1 MKVAVLSFSVLDVDD
16 ARLDQLVDDPTDID
30 AVRNAL
36 QRMVDAGDR
45 SVIAGWDRLAW
56 LQIDEVTL

>member
-1 MKVAVLSFSVLDVDD
+1 MKIGLLAFSEVDVDD

-30 AVRNAL
+30 AVRNVL

-45 SVIAGWDRLAW
+45 SVIAGWDRLAD